1 MKRDLV
7 DIDGLLESVF
17 YRLPSVFPEFGWKPR
32 SGGGWVATSRAHT
45 KSLAAARPDR
55 IVSLKPG
62 GFFIF
67 GMGGTHWMAYLNG
80 GTFPQGEGW
89 KSVVDEL
96 AARVGRD
103 GPTALAVARVER
115 RVDSG
120 VLERLSQGAVV
131 LSKLYP
137 GRALRVLRERRI
149 SDETISA
156 RGLGYCSSVDEWLQ
170 ASRVSRA
177 EVDQVPGWPEKSG
190 VWNERII
197 GPWRRSD
204 GVISAL
210 FGRALATGPKYMVC
224 GARPMLYGHDRWAKN
239 APEIVHIVEGLLN
252 VSELESAGLKNV
264 AALGGNAFSIEVQK
278 TLARAGVKKALVA
291 LDADRGGSE
300 GVDLLQRQLQVVG
313 GPLEIEFVSV
323 GRGNPTFLDF
333 VGESR
338 KVPTF

>member
-1 MKRDLV
+1 
-7 DIDGLLESVF
+7 
-17 YRLPSVFPEFGWKPR
+17 
-32 SGGGWVATSRAHT
+32 
-45 KSLAAARPDR
+45 
-55 IVSLKPG
+55 
-62 GFFIF
+62 
-67 GMGGTHWMAYLNG
+67 MAYLNG
-80 GTFPQGEGW
+80 GTFPQGEKW

-96 AARVGRD
+96 AMRVGRD
-103 GPTALAVARVER
+103 GPTTLAVARGER

-120 VLERLSQGAVV
+120 VLERLSQGAVA

-156 RGLGYCSSVDEWLQ
+156 RGLGYCSNVDEWLE
-170 ASRVSRA
+170 ASHVSRA
-177 EVDQVPGWPEKSG
+177 EVDQVPGWPKKSA

-197 GPWRRSD
+197 GPWRRS
-204 GVISAL
+204 GGAMSAL
-210 FGRALATGPKYMVC
+210 FGRALSTGPKYMVC
-224 GARPMLYGHDRWAKN
+224 GVRPMLYGHDRWTQS
-239 APEIVHIVEGLLN
+239 APATVHIIEGLLN
-252 VSELESAGLKNV
+252 VAELESGGLTNV

-278 TLARAGVKKALVA
+278 ALARAGVKKALVA

-300 GVDLLQRQLQVVG
+300 GFERLQRQLEVEG

-323 GRGNPTFLDF
+323 ARGNPTVLDF